1 MDTAWGTWKK
11 RAVNNKYLLMTG
23 GAILLLWGNGVIKDF
38 SYVTNLFKK
47 LGEQAGFGTTP
58 DNGGG
63 STPNNGGGTGKYSN
77 L

>member
-1 MDTAWGTWKK
+1 
-11 RAVNNKYLLMTG
+11 MTG

-58 DNGGG
+58 DNSSEEGAL
-63 STPNNGGGTGKYSN
+63 N
-77 L
+77 